1 MQSAGLMM
9 FWFVVVLALIPASLW
24 LLKRSGWQPK
34 GAVPAAHSIKTLAQ
48 LGLGPGQRVM
58 TIEVGQGAE
67 ATRLVIGV
75 TAHSIQTLHVLHA
88 GVAQAPFAQAL
99 AQQQVQHAA
108 AARPEGDTA

>member
-9 FWFVVVLALIPASLW
+9 FWFVVVLALIPATLW

-58 TIEVGQGAE
+58 TVEVGQGAE

-88 GVAQAPFAQAL
+88 GAGQPAFAQAL
-99 AQQQVQHAA
+99 AQQVNHAA
-108 AARPEGDTA
+108 AAAVQGDAA